1 MSTSSSGL
9 LFSTVPTLEAY
20 TASPAEY
27 WYGVTVVT
35 NTPTSSGGPVASWE
49 VSPELPAGLTLS
61 SADGS
66 VSGTPTA
73 VVAAADYTVTATNA
87 AGSSSLVLSI
97 AVYGGE

>member
-1 MSTSSSGL
+1 M
-9 LFSTVPTLEAY
+9 
-20 TASPAEY
+20 PAEY
-27 WYGVTVVT
+27 WYGVAVVA

-49 VSPELPAGLTLS
+49 VSPELPAGLKFS

-97 AVYGGE
+97 AVYGGEWC